1 MPCIQITP
9 LWKQT
14 HGAFLY
20 YQNGHITHYLL
31 QDVKIVSGCYLSAF
45 WVTPDCPIFSDS
57 DSNTAI
63 KSRRSDMFVFKL
75 QDFWD
80 IKRTAVY

>member
-45 WVTPDCPIFSDS
+45 
-57 DSNTAI
+57 
-63 KSRRSDMFVFKL
+63 
-75 QDFWD
+75 
-80 IKRTAVY
+80 